1 MQAVEAACGVD
12 GFTLMRRAGEAVAR
26 HARAMAPLGTRIVV
40 LCGPGNNGGDGY
52 VVAAALRAAGR
63 AVGVH
68 ALGTPRG
75 DAARAA
81 ALWNGPLDAAPED
94 GALVVD
100 ALFGSGLNRGMDGKA
115 AALIARISAPV
126 LAVDVP
132 SGLDAD
138 TGAAAGSCVQA
149 TRTLSFHRRKPGHL
163 LLPGRA
169 FCGDVHL
176 ADIGIAD
183 AVTDLW
189 ANDPALW
196 QLPVLAPDSH
206 KYRRGACLV
215 WSGPALATGASRLAA
230 QAALRAGAGIVA
242 LAGARDALAEH
253 AAQVTALLL
262 RPAANPAETL
272 ADARFAS
279 VVVGPGAGP
288 GARDAALSALSTG
301 RAAVLDADA
310 LTMVTPAELAAARRG
325 PLVLTPHEGEFARLF
340 RTHGG
345 SKLQC
350 ARDAARETGAVVLL
364 KGADTVI
371 AAPDGR
377 AAINHNAPPWLAT
390 AGAGDVLAGII
401 GAYLAQGMPAWDAAC
416 AAAWR
421 HGEAAQRAGPG
432 MTAEDLLRA

>member
-1 MQAVEAACGVD
+1 MRAVEAACGVD

-40 LCGPGNNGGDGY
+40 LCGPGHNGGDGY
-52 VVAAALRAAGR
+52 VAAAALRAAGR
-63 AVGVH
+63 DVGVH

-81 ALWNGPLDAAPED
+81 ALWNGPRDAAPED
-94 GALVVD
+94 AALVVD
-100 ALFGSGLNRGMDGKA
+100 ALFGSGLNRALDGA
-115 AALIARISAPV
+115 AAGLVARIAAPV

-138 TGAAAGSCVQA
+138 AGAAPGACVQA
-149 TRTLSFHRRKPGHL
+149 RRTLTFHRRKPGHL

-183 AVTDLW
+183 AATELW
-189 ANDPALW
+189 ANDPTLW
-196 QLPVLAPDSH
+196 QLPALEPNSH
-206 KYRRGACLV
+206 KYQRGVCLV

-262 RPAANPAETL
+262 RPAANPAEAL
-272 ADARFAS
+272 ADARFTS

-301 RAAVLDADA
+301 RATVLDADA

-340 RTHGG
+340 GPRAG
-345 SKLQC
+345 SKLQRTRDT
-350 ARDAARETGAVVLL
+350 ARQTGAVVLL

-401 GAYLAQGMPAWDAAC
+401 GAYLAQGMPAWEAAC

-421 HGEAAQRAGPG
+421 HGEAAQRADPG
-432 MTAEDLLRA
+432 MIAEDLLRA